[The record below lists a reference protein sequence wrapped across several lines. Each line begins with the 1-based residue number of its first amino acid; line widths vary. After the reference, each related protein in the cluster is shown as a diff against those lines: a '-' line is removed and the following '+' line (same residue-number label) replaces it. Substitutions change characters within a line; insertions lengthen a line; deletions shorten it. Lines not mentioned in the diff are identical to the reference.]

1 MLSLPNGRALSPAK
15 GRTTSRTGG
24 YTPSL
29 MFSHVLSPPNGCVFS
44 LPNARAAGRA
54 SMRVLRTTSRTGGY
68 TPSLMFSHVLSPPN
82 GCVFSLP
89 NARAAGR
96 ASMRV
101 LRTTSRT
108 GGYTPSLMFSHVL
121 SPPNGCVFSLPNAR
135 AAGRASMRVL
145 RTNGRTPRPAKGRV
159 LDRVRG
165 SRMNAG
171 AQPAAHEHHSQK
183 GQSHDDLS
191 RDYHTPVMCREV
203 VELLAGV
210 PAGVLLDATVGGGGH
225 AAAVLQAAP
234 QLDLIGIDRDP
245 QAVRAASERL
255 AGFGDRVVLRHARFD
270 SIPDVLDRLGRPLVA
285 ACLFDLGVSS
295 AQLDRPERGF
305 SYRLDGPLD
314 MRMDPSTATTAADIV
329 NHADQQHLASI
340 LFRNA
345 DERRSRRIAAAI
357 VAARPLTTTK
367 RLAEVVAEA
376 FPGDA
381 RRRSHPARRTFQALR
396 IEVNNELEILDTALS
411 AAISRLVGNGRCA
424 VLAYHSG
431 EDRIVKSVFRRAAG
445 ETAAPGPGLPPPPG
459 AEASVR
465 LLGRR
470 ARRPA
475 ESETAGNRRAAAA
488 RLRAVERLQSLQ
500 NLQPGQPNPRGSRL

>member
-1 MLSLPNGRALSPAK
+1 
-15 GRTTSRTGG
+15 
-24 YTPSL
+24 

-82 GCVFSLP
+82 GCVFSPP
-89 NARAAGR
+89 NAR
-96 ASMRV
+96 
-101 LRTTSRT
+101 T
-108 GGYTPSLMFSHVL
+108 
-121 SPPNGCVFSLPNAR
+121 
-135 AAGRASMRVL
+135 AGRASMRVL

-367 RLAEVVAEA
+367 RLAEVVAGA

-488 RLRAVERLQSLQ
+488 RLRAVERLQ